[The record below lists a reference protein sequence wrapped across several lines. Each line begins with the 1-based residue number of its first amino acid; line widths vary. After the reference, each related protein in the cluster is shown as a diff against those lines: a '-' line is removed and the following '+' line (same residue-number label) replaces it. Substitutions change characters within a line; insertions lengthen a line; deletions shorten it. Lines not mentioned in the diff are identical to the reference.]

1 MNNVIRIIIVDD
13 HPLVLSGLA
22 FIVSQV
28 DSMVLEQTFTQAE
41 PALAFVKQQEVDV
54 VLLDIHMP
62 GINGITACEE
72 IKKIRPECHVIA
84 LSNSNE
90 GSIIARMLHSGASGY
105 VLKNASSEEL
115 LSAIERAYQ
124 GDQVLSDELREIL
137 HQKPQEIPFVTRREK
152 EVLRLLA
159 EGRTTPE
166 IAEQMFISPLT
177 VESHRRNLLQK
188 FSVSNSASLIH
199 KATEQRFI

>member
-1 MNNVIRIIIVDD
+1 MDNVIRIIIVDD

-28 DSMVLEQTFTQAE
+28 DYMVLEQTFTHAE
-41 PALAFVKQQEVDV
+41 PAIEFVKKHEIDV

-62 GINGITACEE
+62 DINGITACEE
-72 IKKIRPECHVIA
+72 IKKMRPDCHVIA

-115 LSAIERAYQ
+115 LNAIERAYQ
-124 GDQVLSDELREIL
+124 GDKVLSTEVQEIL
-137 HQKPQEIPFVTRREK
+137 NQKPQEIPFVTRREK
-152 EVLRLLA
+152 EVLLLLA
-159 EGRTTPE
+159 AGRTTPE
-166 IAEQMFISPLT
+166 IAEHMFISPLT

-188 FSVSNSASLIH
+188 FSVNNSASLIH
-199 KATEQRFI
+199 KATEQKFI